1 MQQSKMAQ
9 LGVVLFFVGVGSTF
23 VWWYSIGYLFL
34 GWYWAYQISA
44 LTFAALM
51 VSPSVVLTIAGLV
64 LYITGRKTFWKS
76 ERPKGL
82 LAFLGLVLMVIGGF
96 FGAWYWAFADYAARK
111 LLPPYNEP
119 LVYYLGTNSP
129 YFVLFALWIFS
140 GLLIFADSIEAML
153 AKRKN

>member
-1 MQQSKMAQ
+1 
-9 LGVVLFFVGVGSTF
+9 
-23 VWWYSIGYLFL
+23 
-34 GWYWAYQISA
+34 
-44 LTFAALM
+44 M
-51 VSPSVVLTIAGLV
+51 VSPSVVLTIGGVGL
-64 LYITGRKTFWKS
+64 LLSWRYQFWKS

-82 LAFLGLVLMVIGGF
+82 VGFLGLVLMVIGGF

-140 GLLIFADSIEAML
+140 GLLIFADPIA
-153 AKRKN
+153 A